1 MRENEVASSSR
12 RRTGLEK
19 EQIGSRAFFFT
30 GDDDRGHAFASSGAR
45 SKKNLGGDGN
55 LCDESMNDRERD
67 SEREE

>member
-19 EQIGSRAFFFT
+19 EQIRTAFFFT